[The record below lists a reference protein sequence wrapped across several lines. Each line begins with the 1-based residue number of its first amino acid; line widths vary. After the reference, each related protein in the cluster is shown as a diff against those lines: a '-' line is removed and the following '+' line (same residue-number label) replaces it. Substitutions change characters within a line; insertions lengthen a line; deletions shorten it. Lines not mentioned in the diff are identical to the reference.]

1 MVIAGDFKNGVT
13 FEMDGKVVQV
23 IEFQHVKPGKG
34 AAFVRTKLR
43 DVINGSVIE
52 KTFSP
57 TEKFPPA
64 HIDRKDMQYMYN
76 DGDLYYF
83 MDMESYEQIP
93 VGKDLLDD
101 NFKFVKEEMICRIN
115 SYKGSVFGVEPPMF
129 VELEITDTEPGFKGD
144 TATGTTKPATLET
157 GAVIKVP
164 LFIDNGTVIRIDTR
178 TGEYLERA

>member
-57 TEKFPPA
+57 TDKFPPA
-64 HIDRKDMQYMYN
+64 HIERKDMQYMYN

-83 MDMESYEQIP
+83 MNPETYDQEP
-93 VGKDLLDD
+93 VNASVLGD

-129 VELEITDTEPGFKGD
+129 VELTITDTEPGFKGD